1 MPVSSTGSSFVYFAR
16 THMSIDI
23 RDESLWVPQ
32 ERRTSVTKSGDYIVV
47 KTTIPNDGP
56 QGGAMRWVSAA
67 GRGI

>member
-1 MPVSSTGSSFVYFAR
+1 MST
-16 THMSIDI
+16 DI

-32 ERRTSVTKSGDYIVV
+32 ERRPSVTKSGDYIVV
-47 KTTIPNDGP
+47 KTTIPTDGP